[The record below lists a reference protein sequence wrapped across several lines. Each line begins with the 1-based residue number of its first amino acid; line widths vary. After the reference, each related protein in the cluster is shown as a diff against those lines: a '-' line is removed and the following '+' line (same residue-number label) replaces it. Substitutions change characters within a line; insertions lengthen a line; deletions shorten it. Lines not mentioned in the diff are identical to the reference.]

1 MDAATVR
8 AGLASGA
15 LAAVAAAL
23 VQLPLHSPA
32 DVLFNAGT
40 VTLGA
45 LATGGVAGVVVGR
58 VRQRMGGL
66 RLFYVAWAVAFV
78 ALVLAA
84 VAAESQLD
92 RTVAYVVP
100 LGAIVLGATG
110 ALTPRLAGSRV
121 VGSWR
126 LVLAVVVVAMVVG
139 VGLAGEGDQAS
150 GKLELPPRG
159 ASR

>member
-1 MDAATVR
+1 MNAATVR

-15 LAAVAAAL
+15 VAAIASAV

-45 LATGGVAGVVVGR
+45 LATGGVAGIVVGR
-58 VRQRMGGL
+58 LRERAGGL
-66 RLFYVAWAVAFV
+66 RLFYVAWAAAFLAVVA
-78 ALVLAA
+78 AA

-92 RTVAYVVP
+92 RTVGYVVP
-100 LGAIVLGATG
+100 LGALVLGTTG
-110 ALTPRLAGSRV
+110 ALTPRLAGSSV
-121 VGSWR
+121 VGRWR
-126 LVLAVVVVAMVVG
+126 LVVALVAVAVAVG
-139 VGLAGEGDQAS
+139 AGLAGEGDTAS
-150 GKLELPPRG
+150 GKLELPPRE

>member
-1 MDAATVR
+1 MDATTVR

-45 LATGGVAGVVVGR
+45 LATGGVAGIVVGQ
-58 VRQRMGGL
+58 VRQRTGGL

-78 ALVLAA
+78 ALVVAA

-92 RTVAYVVP
+92 RTVSYVVP
-100 LGAIVLGATG
+100 LGAIVLGTTG
-110 ALTPRLAGSRV
+110 ALTPRLAGSRA

-126 LVLAVVVVAMVVG
+126 LVLAAVVVAMVVG

>member
-45 LATGGVAGVVVGR
+45 LATGGVAGIVVGR
-58 VRQRMGGL
+58 VRRRAGGI

-78 ALVLAA
+78 ALAL
-84 VAAESQLD
+84 VAMVAESQLD
-92 RTVAYVVP
+92 RTVSYVVP
-100 LGAIVLGATG
+100 LGAIVLGTTG
-110 ALTPRLAGSRV
+110 ALTPWLAGSRV
-121 VGSWR
+121 VGNWR
-126 LVLAVVVVAMVVG
+126 LVLAVVVVAMAVG

>member
-1 MDAATVR
+1 MGTATVR

-15 LAAVAAAL
+15 LAGVAGAL

-40 VTLGA
+40 ITVGA
-45 LATGGVAGVVVGR
+45 LATGAVAGILVGR
-58 VRQRMGGL
+58 VRQRTGGL
-66 RLFYVAWAVAFV
+66 RLFYGAWAGAFV
-78 ALVLAA
+78 ATVVVA

-92 RTVAYVVP
+92 RTVSYVVP
-100 LGAIVLGATG
+100 LGAIVLGTTG
-110 ALTPRLAGSRV
+110 TLTPWLAGSRV

-126 LVLAVVVVAMVVG
+126 LVLALVAVAMAVG
-139 VGLAGEGDQAS
+139 MGLAGEGDQAS

>member
-1 MDAATVR
+1 MDGATVR
-8 AGLASGA
+8 AGVASGA

-45 LATGGVAGVVVGR
+45 LATGAAAGIVVDR
-58 VRQRMGGL
+58 VRARTGGL
-66 RLFYVAWAVAFV
+66 RLFYAAWAAAFV
-78 ALVLAA
+78 AVALAA
-84 VAAESQLD
+84 VAAETQLD

-100 LGAIVLGATG
+100 LAAIVLGTTG
-110 ALTPRLAGSRV
+110 ALTPRLAGSTV
-121 VGSWR
+121 VRGWR
-126 LVLAVVVVAMVVG
+126 LVVVLVAVAIAVG
-139 VGLAGEGDQAS
+139 VGLAGEGDTAS
-150 GKLELPPRG
+150 GKLSLPPRE

>member
-58 VRQRMGGL
+58 ARRRTGGL
-66 RLFYVAWAVAFV
+66 RLFYVAWAVAFA
-78 ALVLAA
+78 ALVLVAM
-84 VAAESQLD
+84 AAESQLD
-92 RTVAYVVP
+92 RTVSYVVP
-100 LGAIVLGATG
+100 LGAIVLGTTG
-110 ALTPRLAGSRV
+110 ALTPWLAGSQV

-126 LVLAVVVVAMVVG
+126 LVLALVVVAMVVG
-139 VGLAGEGDQAS
+139 VGLAGEGDQVS

>member
-8 AGLASGA
+8 AGLATGA
-15 LAAVAAAL
+15 LAAIAAAL

-45 LATGGVAGVVVGR
+45 LATGGVAGIVVGR
-58 VRQRMGGL
+58 VQRRTGGL
-66 RLFYVAWAVAFV
+66 HLFYTAWAGAFA
-78 ALVLAA
+78 ALVLVA

-92 RTVAYVVP
+92 RTVSYVVP
-100 LGAIVLGATG
+100 LGAIVLGTTG
-110 ALTPRLAGSRV
+110 VLTPWLAGSRV
-121 VGSWR
+121 VRSWR
-126 LVLAVVVVAMVVG
+126 VVLAVAAVALAVG

-150 GKLELPPRG
+150 GKLELPPRE

>member
-15 LAAVAAAL
+15 VAAVAAAL

-45 LATGGVAGVVVGR
+45 LATGAAAGVIVGR
-58 VRQRMGGL
+58 VRERAGGL
-66 RLFYVAWAVAFV
+66 RLFYAAWAAAFV

-92 RTVAYVVP
+92 RTVGYVVP
-100 LGAIVLGATG
+100 LGAIVLGTTG
-110 ALTPRLAGSRV
+110 ALTPRLARSSV
-121 VGSWR
+121 VRRWR
-126 LVLAVVVVAMVVG
+126 VVVALVVVAVAVG
-139 VGLAGEGDQAS
+139 AGLAGEGDTAS
-150 GKLELPPRG
+150 GKLELPPRE

>member
-8 AGLASGA
+8 AGLAAGA

-40 VTLGA
+40 VTLGT
-45 LATGGVAGVVVGR
+45 LATGVVAGVLVGR
-58 VRQRMGGL
+58 VRQRTGGL

-78 ALVLAA
+78 ALVVAA

-100 LGAIVLGATG
+100 LGAIVLGTTG
-110 ALTPRLAGSRV
+110 ALTPWLAGSRV

-126 LVLAVVVVAMVVG
+126 LVLAGVAGAMVVG
-139 VGLAGEGDQAS
+139 VGLGGEGDQVS

>member
-1 MDAATVR
+1 MDTATVR

-15 LAAVAAAL
+15 LAAIAAAL

-40 VTLGA
+40 VTVGA
-45 LATGGVAGVVVGR
+45 LATGGLAGIVVGR
-58 VRQRMGGL
+58 VRRRTGGV
-66 RLFYVAWAVAFV
+66 RLFYGAWAGAFV
-78 ALVLAA
+78 ALVLVAA
-84 VAAESQLD
+84 VAESQLD

-100 LGAIVLGATG
+100 LGAIVLGTTG

-126 LVLAVVVVAMVVG
+126 LVLAVVAVAMAVG

-150 GKLELPPRG
+150 GKLELPPRE

>member
-1 MDAATVR
+1 METATVR

-23 VQLPLHSPA
+23 IQLPLHSPA

-45 LATGGVAGVVVGR
+45 LATGGLAGILLDR
-58 VRQRMGGL
+58 VQRRPGGL
-66 RLFYVAWAVAFV
+66 RLFYGAWAGAFA
-78 ALVLAA
+78 ALVLVA
-84 VAAESQLD
+84 VIGESQLD
-92 RTVAYVVP
+92 RTVSYVVP
-100 LGAIVLGATG
+100 LGAIVLGTTG
-110 ALTPRLAGSRV
+110 ALTPWLAGSGSVR
-121 VGSWR
+121 SWR
-126 LVLAVVVVAMVVG
+126 LVLAVVVVAMAVG

-150 GKLELPPRG
+150 GTLELPPRE

>member
-15 LAAVAAAL
+15 VAAIAAAL

-40 VTLGA
+40 VTVGA
-45 LATGGVAGVVVGR
+45 LATGAAAGIIVGR
-58 VRQRMGGL
+58 VRERTGGL
-66 RLFYVAWAVAFV
+66 RLFYIAWAAAFLISV
-78 ALVLAA
+78 VAA

-100 LGAIVLGATG
+100 LGAIVLGTTG

-121 VGSWR
+121 VRRWR
-126 LVLAVVVVAMVVG
+126 LVLVAVAIAIAVG
-139 VGLAGEGDQAS
+139 VGLAGEGDTAS
-150 GKLELPPRG
+150 GKLELPPRE